1 METAPAE
8 VTRLRRNSSTRC
20 GASREGTAV
29 IKSVPMNDRQ
39 QAHIDYFLERIEY
52 WRGAERDETTARM
65 LAARDA
71 DHAHPL
77 RSEEEG
83 SEVFDYLR
91 RLEQGQLSSK
101 ELR

>member
-1 METAPAE
+1 
-8 VTRLRRNSSTRC
+8 
-20 GASREGTAV
+20 
-29 IKSVPMNDRQ
+29 MNERQ
-39 QAHIDYFLERIEY
+39 QAHIAYFLERVEY
-52 WRGAERDETTARM
+52 WKGFGRDYWAARM

-91 RLEQGQLSSK
+91 RLEEEQAEAK
-101 ELR
+101 

>member
-1 METAPAE
+1 
-8 VTRLRRNSSTRC
+8 
-20 GASREGTAV
+20 
-29 IKSVPMNDRQ
+29 MNERQ
-39 QAHIDYFLERIEY
+39 QSHIDYFFERNEY
-52 WRGAERDETTARM
+52 WRSLKRDAASARM

-91 RLEQGQLSSK
+91 RLEQGQSAEK
-101 ELR
+101 TRPR

>member
-1 METAPAE
+1 
-8 VTRLRRNSSTRC
+8 
-20 GASREGTAV
+20 
-29 IKSVPMNDRQ
+29 MNERQ
-39 QAHIDYFLERIEY
+39 QAHISYFLERVEY
-52 WRGAERDETTARM
+52 WRGLKREEMVARM

-91 RLEQGQLSSK
+91 RLDQGQAMAKQVPRADDPEAEVPLDNP
-101 ELR
+101 RPG

>member
-1 METAPAE
+1 MIISKA
-8 VTRLRRNSSTRC
+8 
-20 GASREGTAV
+20 
-29 IKSVPMNDRQ
+29 MNERQ

-52 WRGAERDETTARM
+52 WRHLKPDEATARM

-83 SEVFDYLR
+83 SEVFTYLR
-91 RLEQGQLSSK
+91 LLEK
-101 ELR
+101 EQTTDNSGH

>member
-1 METAPAE
+1 
-8 VTRLRRNSSTRC
+8 
-20 GASREGTAV
+20 
-29 IKSVPMNDRQ
+29 
-39 QAHIDYFLERIEY
+39 
-52 WRGAERDETTARM
+52 M

-91 RLEQGQLSSK
+91 GLEQ
-101 ELR
+101 ERAEVTRER

>member
-1 METAPAE
+1 
-8 VTRLRRNSSTRC
+8 
-20 GASREGTAV
+20 
-29 IKSVPMNDRQ
+29 MNERQ
-39 QAHIDYFLERIEY
+39 QSHIDYFLERVEY
-52 WRGAERDETTARM
+52 WRAMKRDETVARM

-91 RLEQGQLSSK
+91 RLEQ
-101 ELR
+101 ERR